1 MLQLHCVR
9 KLPHNKPVV
18 EKSLSKYYVGAQR
31 EIFAGFFFF
40 FLVSYVI
47 PSFMGLNLVKGKAF
61 LLTMLLN
68 FLQPRNDVMY
78 AA

>member
-1 MLQLHCVR
+1 
-9 KLPHNKPVV
+9 
-18 EKSLSKYYVGAQR
+18 
-31 EIFAGFFFF
+31 
-40 FLVSYVI
+40 
-47 PSFMGLNLVKGKAF
+47 MGLNLVKGKAF